1 MPSTSTISS
10 LTGTKDASA
19 PRIASRWKTGRS
31 GTGIPGAHN
40 QVSERLRGAW
50 KVSVFSLTPHVE
62 SVRQRIKAGKQ
73 RTKFTLAGTLWEIPM
88 GMQVGGRDLERL
100 FLCASAGLCA
110 SLQRAAGSSLW
121 QTAAARDKEASGQ
134 TKLRQAL
141 GRQIHIH
148 IAPLM
153 AETREFNSSSYL
165 HSWISDSGH

>member
-19 PRIASRWKTGRS
+19 PRIASWWKTGRC

-73 RTKFTLAGTLWEIPM
+73 RTKFTLAGTPWEIPM

-100 FLCASAGLCA
+100 FLGLCKRRTVRIPA
-110 SLQRAAGSSLW
+110 ESGWQQPLANCSSPRQRSVGTNKAEKSSGK
-121 QTAAARDKEASGQ
+121 AN
-134 TKLRQAL
+134 
-141 GRQIHIH
+141 
-148 IAPLM
+148 P
-153 AETREFNSSSYL
+153 
-165 HSWISDSGH
+165 HSHCSTDG